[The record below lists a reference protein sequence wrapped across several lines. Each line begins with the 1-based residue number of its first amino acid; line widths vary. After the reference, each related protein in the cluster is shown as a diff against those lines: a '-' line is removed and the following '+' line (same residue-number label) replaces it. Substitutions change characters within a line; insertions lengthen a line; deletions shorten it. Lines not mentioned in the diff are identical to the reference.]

1 MVILGCLIIL
11 IAFFLDK
18 LLIPVIT
25 FREYLAT
32 FKKTVAMHE
41 VFLQRLAAHPVLRTD
56 MNFEVF
62 LEFDQD
68 VSLDYDY
75 MINIDITYQNL

>member
-1 MVILGCLIIL
+1 
-11 IAFFLDK
+11 
-18 LLIPVIT
+18 
-25 FREYLAT
+25 
-32 FKKTVAMHE
+32 MHE

-75 MINIDITYQNL
+75 MINIDITCSKLYQTLKTHQLMNQWYVDGISVL